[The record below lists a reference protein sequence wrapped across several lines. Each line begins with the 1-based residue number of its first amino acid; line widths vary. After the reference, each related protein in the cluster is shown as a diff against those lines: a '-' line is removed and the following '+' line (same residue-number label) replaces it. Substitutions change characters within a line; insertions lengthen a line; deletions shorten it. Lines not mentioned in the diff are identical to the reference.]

1 MRKESQDKPAG
12 WGPGRARPPM
22 PSSVRVPDYWR
33 IDLAQPWQVR
43 FWTREFGVTEG
54 ELRDALREAG
64 DQVGEVRAR
73 LEGR

>member
-1 MRKESQDKPAG
+1 MRKESQEDQVPGGRRRGPPA
-12 WGPGRARPPM
+12 M

-43 FWTREFGVTEG
+43 FWTREFGVSEV
-54 ELRDALREAG
+54 ELREALREAG

-73 LEGR
+73 LERR